1 MRSNLTD
8 IEVEVHHETEKGLLV
23 SLDGEKEN
31 AQWLPKS
38 LIEVEFDASALYKR
52 RGIAVVTLPVRLA
65 KEKGL
70 I

>member
-8 IEVEVHHETEKGLLV
+8 IEVEVHHETEKAILV

-38 LIEVEFDASALYKR
+38 KVEIEFDASTLRKR
-52 RGIAVVTLPVRLA
+52 RRVAVVTLPVGLA